1 MTPFQLRRTVGVLR
15 AGGLIAYPTEAVF
28 GLGCDPFAPH
38 AVQALLD
45 LKARPMEKGLILIA
59 ADLAQLTDLLE
70 PLDTR
75 TRLKVQRTWPGPV
88 TWLLP
93 AKPEVPG
100 WLRGKHPE
108 LAVRVT
114 GHPLAAALCRAFG
127 GPLVST
133 SANRAGRPP
142 ARTALQVRRTFGDAV
157 DYVVSGEVGGQ
168 DRPSEIR
175 DASTDRI
182 IRAG

>member
-1 MTPFQLRRTVGVLR
+1 
-15 AGGLIAYPTEAVF
+15 
-28 GLGCDPFAPH
+28 
-38 AVQALLD
+38 
-45 LKARPMEKGLILIA
+45 MEKGLILIA

-70 PLDTR
+70 PLDEQ
-75 TRLKVQRTWPGPV
+75 TRLKVERTWPGPV

-93 AKPEVPG
+93 AKPSVPE
-100 WLRGKHPE
+100 WLRGKHPR

-114 GHPLAAALCRAFG
+114 NHPLAAELCRAFG

-142 ARTALQVRRTFGDAV
+142 ARTALRVRQALGDAV
-157 DYVVSGEVGGQ
+157 DYVVSGKVGGY

-175 DASTDRI
+175 DALTDRI
-182 IRAG
+182 VRAG